1 MRHPGGLRRVALSAA
16 IAVVALTTTV
26 ALSATSSPT
35 SAREGGIFRISLP
48 GLAGLDNMDPA
59 LSFTPAGW
67 GLLDTV
73 CARLMAYPD
82 KPPPAGLRLEPEVAA
97 APPAVSQDL
106 KTFTFRLRTGF
117 RFSDGSPVRASA
129 FARAI
134 NRTLAPSMK
143 SPGVLFTRHI
153 VGAADV
159 LAGKRTTASGVVA
172 RGDTLTVRFM
182 RATPEFPA
190 LTALPYF
197 CAVPP
202 TLPVDTEGIGVFPTA
217 GPYRVT
223 EYRPGERVVIRRNP
237 YYGGS
242 RPHHVDGFD
251 VDLSAAS
258 PDEPIR
264 LIERGEAD
272 WTASLMPVFLNPAL
286 GLEAKYGIN
295 RTRFFSQPGL
305 TLRMLAFNT
314 SRPLFRN
321 NPALR
326 KAVNLAL
333 DRKALLAISGGPL
346 AGRLTD
352 QYIPPLVPGFRDG
365 DVYPLE
371 RADLERAR
379 ELTRGNLRG
388 GKAILYTNDAPPPM
402 AVAQLAKQQLAQI
415 GLEIEISPVPVH
427 SASAAYLDG
436 LTRPGAEWDIALVVW
451 TPNVPDAQVYLDL
464 LLDSHNVGG
473 TNVAGFSSAAFD
485 RELRRA
491 ARVPQARQRQLAYG
505 SLDVQA
511 ARDAAPLAALS
522 VLNEPTFVSERVD
535 PGCIVL
541 RPALVLTAVC
551 LK

>member
-1 MRHPGGLRRVALSAA
+1 MRHPGGHQRVALSAA

-26 ALSATSSPT
+26 ALSATSSS
-35 SAREGGIFRISLP
+35 SAVREGGIFRISLP
-48 GLAGLDNMDPA
+48 ALAGLDNMDPA

-82 KPPPAGLRLEPEVAA
+82 KRPPAGLRLEPEVAA

-143 SPGVLFTRHI
+143 SPGALFTRHI

-159 LAGKRTTASGVVA
+159 LAGTRRSASGVVA
-172 RGDTLTVRFM
+172 RGDTLTVRFT

-242 RPHHVDGFD
+242 RLHHVDGFD
-251 VDLSAAS
+251 VDLRAAS
-258 PDEPIR
+258 PDEPLR

-272 WTASLMPVFLNPAL
+272 WTTSLMPVFLNPAL

-333 DRKALLAISGGPL
+333 DRKALQAIGGGPL
-346 AGRLTD
+346 VGRLTD

-371 RADLERAR
+371 RADPERAR
-379 ELTRGNLRG
+379 ELARGSLRG

-415 GLEIEISPVPVH
+415 GLEIEIKPVPLH

-436 LTRPGAEWDIALVVW
+436 LTRPGAEWDLALVVW
-451 TPNVPDAQVYLDL
+451 TPNVPDAQVYLNL

-535 PGCIVL
+535 PDCIVL